1 MIDPALKSGLTGVWK
16 KTRQDSSAGTYRE
29 VSFEKAASGS
39 ELRRPAAPAN
49 LTEAEEI
56 LRYKLDGTDDTILA
70 VYSVTERTAQ
80 EGDADQDI
88 FFVLYEKAEDGFYVP
103 LIGEDAWQYEFT
115 AYVEDKYRQEKFK
128 TAEGLKLL
136 NQAALDSDIISTRE
150 NEGMPVHITKD
161 AQASHTAAVHMLKK
175 GEFHPFNK
183 EDTYDRL
190 PWLKWELISL
200 PGITGFCGG
209 KGRPFPSHSSADQSS

>member
-1 MIDPALKSGLTGVWK
+1 MSLSQDQGRVENTAEYELTSGSETIEGTAADSRLIPNAYVSKKAIDSYNYRDNLVKWQIGYNQNNILLNNSVLTDHLPVGTVFSTDPALKSGLTGVWK

-39 ELRRPAAPAN
+39 ELRRPASPAN

-80 EGDADQDI
+80 EKYADQDI

-115 AYVEDKYRQEKFK
+115 AYVEE
-128 TAEGLKLL
+128 
-136 NQAALDSDIISTRE
+136 
-150 NEGMPVHITKD
+150 
-161 AQASHTAAVHMLKK
+161 
-175 GEFHPFNK
+175 
-183 EDTYDRL
+183 
-190 PWLKWELISL
+190 
-200 PGITGFCGG
+200 
-209 KGRPFPSHSSADQSS
+209 